1 MNQRS
6 VLRAVFAALLLA
18 VATGADAQGFGS
30 VSSGARLPDE
40 TKPQVTAPAVA
51 APAVAEP
58 SQTSPFG
65 SAAPATATAPES
77 AATTPAGATA
87 AAAGATEPFGTAAD
101 ANGPFGAASAGI
113 ESLRA
118 GYEPADTILVRK
130 GERRMYL
137 MRANRIIAEYPIRLG
152 LNPIGHKEREG
163 DFRTPEGLYELVRR
177 NPRSEFF
184 LSLEVSY
191 PNDADRARAK
201 KVGVPPGGLIMI
213 HGQPNLPRKSPEYYA
228 NYDWTNG
235 CIAVSN
241 SDMVD
246 IWLRTQLGTLI
257 VIRP

>member
-6 VLRAVFAALLLA
+6 VFRAAFAALLLA

-40 TKPQVTAPAVA
+40 TKPEVSAPAVA
-51 APAVAEP
+51 SPAVAEP
-58 SQTSPFG
+58 AQASPFG
-65 SAAPATATAPES
+65 SAAPATTAVPES
-77 AATTPAGATA
+77 TPATPADATA
-87 AAAGATEPFGTAAD
+87 AAVDATEPFGTASSAD
-101 ANGPFGAASAGI
+101 GPFGAATAGI

-163 DFRTPEGLYELVRR
+163 DFRTPEGLYQLVGR
-177 NPRSEFF
+177 NPRSDYF

-191 PNDADRARAK
+191 PNDDDRARARK
-201 KVGVPPGGLIMI
+201 IGVQPGGLIMI
-213 HGQPNLPRKSPEYYA
+213 HGQPNLPRKSPDYYA

-246 IWLRTQLGTLI
+246 IWLRTQPGTLI